1 MSPVRFEPCGKAIL
15 QTIEGRPGAP
25 CARKI
30 FLETPAGDQIMSL
43 DHSGKSHDEAFA
55 ARKQHKPRSLEQP
68 GGEMAVEGT
77 QADEAHSSGELS
89 ERGKQVWRT
98 GSGIDGGGKCR

>member
-1 MSPVRFEPCGKAIL
+1 
-15 QTIEGRPGAP
+15 
-25 CARKI
+25 
-30 FLETPAGDQIMSL
+30 MSL